1 MKKYFSILV
10 SLILASCT
18 SVKEYNKKLE
28 EPIPIVKLKKD
39 VDFANKKLQ
48 KFHPNLY
55 WYITKNQLDYKFDSL
70 KQTIK
75 QPLKLRKDSSSTLRV
90 RISKSL
96 VGSSRIKKLG
106 FLIKTVQR

>member
-75 QPLKLRKDSSSTLRV
+75 QPLKPSEFYLKLAPIIADVREGHLRL
-90 RISKSL
+90 
-96 VGSSRIKKLG
+96 
-106 FLIKTVQR
+106 FL

>member
-18 SVKEYNKKLE
+18 SVKEYNKKIE
-28 EPIPIVKLKKD
+28 EPIPIVKLKQD

-55 WYITKNQLDYKFDSL
+55 W
-70 KQTIK
+70 
-75 QPLKLRKDSSSTLRV
+75 
-90 RISKSL
+90 
-96 VGSSRIKKLG
+96 
-106 FLIKTVQR
+106 

>member
-1 MKKYFSILV
+1 MKKYFTCLSF
-10 SLILASCT
+10 SCT
-18 SVKEYNKKLE
+18 SVKEYNKKIE
-28 EPIPIVKLKKD
+28 EPIPIVKLKQD

-75 QPLKLRKDSSSTLRV
+75 QPLKPSEFYLKLAPIIADVREGHLR
-90 RISKSL
+90 L
-96 VGSSRIKKLG
+96 VPLEKNSPKRKPKN
-106 FLIKTVQR
+106 